1 MFFFANYLILS
12 PVHYIYDTSMPR
24 LHHIKECKQAHPH
37 VKNKQKH
44 TDRKKNF
51 TEKNEKSVRMFC
63 RFQKKLYLCT
73 AIQGSSVPGDPSG
86 KPNLMKKNTFVGEV
100 AELVDA
106 LL

>member
-1 MFFFANYLILS
+1 MFHLFHKKA
-12 PVHYIYDTSMPR
+12 
-24 LHHIKECKQAHPH
+24 CKKAHLR

-44 TDRKKNF
+44 TDWKKNF

-86 KPNLMKKNTFVGEV
+86 KPNLMKKDTFVGEV

>member
-1 MFFFANYLILS
+1 MYHKNTWKKARS
-12 PVHYIYDTSMPR
+12 HAR
-24 LHHIKECKQAHPH
+24 
-37 VKNKQKH
+37 NKQTH
-44 TDRKKNF
+44 AGRKKNF

-86 KPNLMKKNTFVGEV
+86 KPNLMKKDTFVGEV